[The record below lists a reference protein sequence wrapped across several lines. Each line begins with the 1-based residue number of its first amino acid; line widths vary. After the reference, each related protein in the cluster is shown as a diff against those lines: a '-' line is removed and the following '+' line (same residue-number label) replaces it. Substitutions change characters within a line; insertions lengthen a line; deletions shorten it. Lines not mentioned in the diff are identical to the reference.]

1 MSPCCTPIQQ
11 RGPLPHTNL
20 SWNPLLHFDLF
31 ELAGWNDSLVY
42 SFIVCPYSSLVC
54 IDLFIFDLLI
64 FVLLLLIL
72 SWLLQ
77 AGYIYPLQPV
87 SSQHPALLPFIKPHF
102 RHHNHHHPHVEQA
115 VVVIKVA
122 VPYASMPLGLML
134 FIMLMASS
142 SLSGFLT
149 STLHHSPAPQCYLN
163 AVYIK
168 GRTLLVSEA
177 LGLLF
182 ARWNLFCLC
191 TFITPFLPPSL
202 FLCLNL
208 PVSLSLLSLSV
219 LSSF

>member
-1 MSPCCTPIQQ
+1 M
-11 RGPLPHTNL
+11 
-20 SWNPLLHFDLF
+20 
-31 ELAGWNDSLVY
+31 Y
-42 SFIVCPYSSLVC
+42 SFTVCPYSSSVC
-54 IDLFIFDLLI
+54 IYFIFFNLI
-64 FVLLLLIL
+64 VSFFLIL
-72 SWLLQ
+72 RCLLQ
-77 AGYIYPLQPV
+77 AGYIYCTSYSLCHRNTLPLFLSLNPT
-87 SSQHPALLPFIKPHF
+87 SATTTS
-102 RHHNHHHPHVEQA
+102 PHVEQT

-122 VPYASMPLGLML
+122 VPYASTPLGLML

-142 SLSGFLT
+142 FPLSGFLT

-191 TFITPFLPPSL
+191 TFITPFLPLFL